1 MTILITGG
9 TGLTGLGLAKLLHA
23 SNHPFLIA
31 SRSGSAP
38 EPFIDRAVKFNFLDE
53 STFEIPFQVDPAI
66 DRIYLVAPV
75 LGDAFP
81 VVKSFIDFAM
91 SKGTKRFVLCG
102 GTGFDKGTWSYG
114 KMHQY
119 LEDVGVE
126 FTVLRPT
133 FFIG

>member
-23 SNHPFLIA
+23 SNYPFLIA

-53 STFEIPFQVDPAI
+53 STFETPFQVDPAI

-81 VVKSFIDFAM
+81 VVKSFVGFAM
-91 SKGTKRFVLCG
+91 SKGTKRFVGQDL
-102 GTGFDKGTWSYG
+102 
-114 KMHQY
+114 
-119 LEDVGVE
+119 
-126 FTVLRPT
+126 TVLRPT
-133 FFIG
+133 FFIGWQFFGSGEL